1 MPVVDNP
8 AFRIAT
14 ILLLGLTLAAGLY
27 GAWVG
32 NWVEAGALLALG
44 GLGGVAIK
52 IQDRLPALFVLLV
65 VIAGV
70 VNAAGY
76 VVGLW
81 HETTPFDEIV
91 HAFTSFSVCAG
102 VGWLILDRTELLR
115 AGETGKI
122 VLALLAIGLLLGL
135 LWEVFEW
142 AIGIIGGAEDTMVD
156 LLMDGLGAA
165 AAGLFCAIVAR
176 RRRSRAAMHSS

>member
-1 MPVVDNP
+1 MRVVNNP
-8 AFRIAT
+8 AFRIAS

-27 GAWVG
+27 AAWAG

-44 GLGGVAIK
+44 GLGGLVLK
-52 IQDRLPALFVLLV
+52 VQDRLPALFVLLV
-65 VIAGV
+65 LIAGV

-76 VVGLW
+76 VLGLW
-81 HETTPFDEIV
+81 HETTPFDELV

-102 VGWLILDRTELLR
+102 IGWLILDRTEMLS
-115 AGETGKI
+115 AGETGKV
-122 VLALLAIGLLLGL
+122 VLAVLAIGLVLGL
-135 LWEVFEW
+135 VWELFEW

-165 AAGLFCAIVAR
+165 AAGLFCAVVAR
-176 RRRSRAAMHSS
+176 RQRSRAKHSF